1 MVKNRMNHCL
11 NQTGCSKREP
21 RRGAALLFCIFI
33 IAFMTLMVINVLDT
47 TTLEM
52 SALRNSMEYE
62 RALFLANAGVHE
74 MAAQLEA
81 DSTYRTT
88 ITDGAYPADD
98 TYEATVVDA
107 VGFLNGK
114 HVIVTSKGVANETT
128 RTVEATIEL

>member
-1 MVKNRMNHCL
+1 MVKNFT
-11 NQTGCSKREP
+11 NQRSKQVASSKRKP

-47 TTLEM
+47 TTLET
-52 SALRNSMEYE
+52 SALRQSMEYE

-88 ITDGAYPADD
+88 ITDGAYPAND
-98 TYEATVVDA
+98 TYEASVVDD
-107 VGFLNGK
+107 GSYR
-114 HVIVTSKGVANETT
+114 VIVTSKGVAGEVT